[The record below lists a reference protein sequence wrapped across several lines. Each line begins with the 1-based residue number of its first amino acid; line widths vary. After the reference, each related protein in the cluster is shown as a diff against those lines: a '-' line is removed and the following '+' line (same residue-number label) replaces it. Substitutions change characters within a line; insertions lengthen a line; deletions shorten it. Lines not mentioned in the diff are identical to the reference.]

1 MAFNRS
7 WDTVAETW
15 GAVSTTWDFASD
27 PGVDTL
33 TFGLSELGEVTVFVT
48 SGDTLSVSLS
58 EAASPNV
65 IVEKTS
71 SESIAVSL
79 AETAEV
85 SIYISSSDSIT
96 LAISELADEL
106 AEELLGAVDSEDFIQ
121 FAVVGEVVLGIEDWP
136 QSLGLPPT
144 SWGKA
149 PSADSIWTKVPEAV
163 PSPWN

>member
-1 MAFNRS
+1 MAFNRR

-27 PGVDTL
+27 TGVDTL

-48 SGDTLSVSLS
+48 SVDTLSVSLS
-58 EAASPNV
+58 EAASTNV
-65 IVEKTS
+65 SVEKTS

-85 SIYISSSDSIT
+85 SISISSSDSIT
-96 LAISELADEL
+96 LAISELAD
-106 AEELLGAVDSEDFIQ
+106 ELLGAVDSEDFIQ

-149 PSADSIWTKVPEAV
+149 PSTDSIWTKVPEAV

>member
-15 GAVSTTWDFASD
+15 GAVSTAWDFASD
-27 PGVDTL
+27 TGVDTL

-48 SGDTLSVSLS
+48 SVDTLSVSLS

-65 IVEKTS
+65 SVEKTS

-85 SIYISSSDSIT
+85 SISISSSDSIT
-96 LAISELADEL
+96 LAISELAD
-106 AEELLGAVDSEDFIQ
+106 ELLGAVDSEDFIQ

>member
-15 GAVSTTWDFASD
+15 GAVSTAWDFASD
-27 PGVDTL
+27 TGVDTL

-48 SGDTLSVSLS
+48 SVDTLSVSLS
-58 EAASPNV
+58 EAVSPNV
-65 IVEKTS
+65 SGEKTS

-85 SIYISSSDSIT
+85 SISISSSDSIT
-96 LAISELADEL
+96 LAISELAD
-106 AEELLGAVDSEDFIQ
+106 ELLGAVDSEDFIQ

-149 PSADSIWTKVPEAV
+149 PSADSIWTMVPGAV

>member
-1 MAFNRS
+1 MAFNRR

-27 PGVDTL
+27 TGVDTL

-48 SGDTLSVSLS
+48 SVDTLSVSLS
-58 EAASPNV
+58 EAASTNV
-65 IVEKTS
+65 SVEKTS

-85 SIYISSSDSIT
+85 SISISSSDSIT
-96 LAISELADEL
+96 LAISELAD
-106 AEELLGAVDSEDFIQ
+106 ELLGAVDSEDFIQ